1 MTSGGEVFDFLTVA
15 EVRALVTTPLTDEQ
29 LADVMQREGA
39 WLARQIGPLD
49 GERTQVFQ
57 VADAD
62 LDKPLWLRRPTD
74 GTGDEFVVSDNG
86 TDLDATQIR
95 LLRNGTGIER
105 VDASWT
111 GPEVSVTYVPN
122 DDDEVARVLI
132 ELVRYGV
139 SETGYASERI
149 GDYSYQRA
157 SGGSGMARN
166 ALVRSLLP
174 TRGPGTARLRSTM
187 IGERVGEIR

>member
-1 MTSGGEVFDFLTVA
+1 MTSGGGVYAFLTVE

-29 LADVMQREGA
+29 LTDVMQREGA
-39 WLARQIGPLD
+39 WLARRIGPLD

-57 VADAD
+57 VADCD

-74 GTGDEFVVSDNG
+74 GTDDDFLVSDNG
-86 TDLDATQIR
+86 TDLDSDLIR
-95 LLRNGTGIER
+95 ILRNGWGIER
-105 VDASWT
+105 IDAPWT
-111 GPEVSVTYVPN
+111 GPEVQVTYTPN

-132 ELVRYGV
+132 ELVRLGV

-157 SGGSGMARN
+157 SGGSNAAR
-166 ALVRSLLP
+166 ASLVRSLMP
-174 TRGPGTARLRSTM
+174 SRGPGTARLRSTM
-187 IGERVGEIR
+187 IGERVGEVR